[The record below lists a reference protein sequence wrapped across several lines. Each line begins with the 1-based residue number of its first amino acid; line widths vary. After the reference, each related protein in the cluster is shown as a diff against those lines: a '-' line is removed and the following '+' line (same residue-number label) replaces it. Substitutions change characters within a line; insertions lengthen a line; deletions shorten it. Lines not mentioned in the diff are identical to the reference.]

1 MLSQQSAGHCQSEG
15 SHLTI
20 KEADPGFPLN
30 LGDGKRDRWLSDSE
44 FTCRSSH
51 SACLANREKDL
62 QRPQIERQNLRFL
75 THENG
80 RLISTTIRSPVIFKS
95 TNPLLAV
102 RSKL

>member
-30 LGDGKRDRWLSDSE
+30 LGDGKRDSWLSHSE

-62 QRPQIERQNLRFL
+62 Q
-75 THENG
+75 
-80 RLISTTIRSPVIFKS
+80 
-95 TNPLLAV
+95 
-102 RSKL
+102 